1 MKLFTP
7 LCRLPSRFLA
17 LGALAIVA
25 AAIALP
31 ATVFAA
37 PAKPTACDL
46 ACIIQFGDTHINDRL
61 TALTNLNNRVTNA
74 LTNKRIT
81 QDQATPLQADISTN
95 QNALTQLKSK
105 LHAETEPR
113 AALQDVKTIYVH
125 FRIYAVVLPRDSHQL
140 WLDMLSNA
148 AGKLAGLEQT
158 IQDAID
164 KAPAGLKEQL
174 NTLFGDYKS
183 QVS

>member
-1 MKLFTP
+1 
-7 LCRLPSRFLA
+7 
-17 LGALAIVA
+17 
-25 AAIALP
+25 
-31 ATVFAA
+31 
-37 PAKPTACDL
+37 
-46 ACIIQFGDTHINDRL
+46 
-61 TALTNLNNRVTNA
+61 
-74 LTNKRIT
+74 
-81 QDQATPLQADISTN
+81 ISSN

-105 LHAETEPR
+105 LDAETEPR

-148 AGKLAGLEQT
+148 AGKLMNLEPT

-174 NTLFGDYKS
+174 NTLFSDYKS
-183 QVS
+183 QVSEAQAQIAAGQGQLSVLTVDTFNNNRTAYLNALDDRRTDPGTAARDTKEALRDLHQIRQLLRGTVGGGTATPTASA